1 MKVLTLAFAYRR
13 FDTMTRWIRFFTA
26 VVLLTCLTGCQTP
39 TSSPDDLTIQVD
51 GGLISGTLVGSDG
64 QIRAYKGI
72 PYAAPPVGDW
82 RWKPPQP
89 VTGWNGVREAHQ
101 FSPVCPQPIMAPSIL
116 ESSVG
121 NQEKSEDCLYLNVW
135 TGAASS
141 DERRP
146 VMVWIHGGGLFTGSG
161 SRSMEDGAALARKGA
176 VLVTINYRLGPLGYL
191 AHPELTAESEHN
203 SSGNYGLLDQIA
215 ALQWVQ
221 QNIASFGG
229 DPNRVTIFGVSRG
242 ASSVYYLVATPLA
255 KGLFHQAIGQSG
267 NVFQPMA
274 HLKEAPLGV
283 GPAEA
288 IGTRFAADLEADE
301 ESSALEVMRGKTAQE
316 IIDTFYSSL
325 FRSGRPIP
333 LLANVDGW
341 VLSDQ
346 VYEIFARGEQNDVPI
361 IVGSNAN
368 DGTVLLRPG
377 QTFSQQVYQ
386 DRAREKYEHL
396 SDEFFALYP
405 VGSDEEAREAFLG
418 ETRGE
423 NFTWGMRTWARMM
436 KNVSSE
442 AYLYFFSR
450 VPPGAGT
457 WGSQGSYHGAEIPYA
472 FNNLDAMDWTLEET
486 DVQLSRMMSEYWLN
500 FASTGDPNGEG
511 LPLWAPYRLEE
522 EPYMHFG
529 DTVEPG
535 SDGFLNREVNFFD
548 RYFTWR
554 RSR

>member
-1 MKVLTLAFAYRR
+1 
-13 FDTMTRWIRFFTA
+13 MTRWIHFFTT
-26 VVLLTCLTGCQTP
+26 VVILSCLTGCETP

-51 GGLISGTLVGSDG
+51 GGLISGTPVGSDG

-72 PYAAPPVGDW
+72 PYAAPPVGDL

-89 VTGWNGVREAHQ
+89 VTGWGGVREAHQ
-101 FSPVCPQPIMAPSIL
+101 FSPVCPQPIMEPSIL
-116 ESSVG
+116 ESSVAT
-121 NQEKSEDCLYLNVW
+121 QEQSEDCLYLNVW

-146 VMVWIHGGGLFTGSG
+146 VMVWIHGGGFIGGSG
-161 SRSMEDGAALARKGA
+161 SRPREDGAALARKGA

-203 SSGNYGLLDQIA
+203 SSGNYGVLDQIA

-229 DPNRVTIFGVSRG
+229 DPNRVTIFGVSMG
-242 ASSVYYLVATPLA
+242 AASVYYLVATPLA

-274 HLKEAPLGV
+274 HLKEAQLGV
-283 GPAEA
+283 GAAEA
-288 IGTRFAADLEADE
+288 IGVRFAADLEADE
-301 ESSALEVMRGKTAQE
+301 ESNALEVMRGKTAQE

-325 FRSGRPIP
+325 FRSGRPII
-333 LLANVDGW
+333 LRANVDGW
-341 VLSDQ
+341 VFSDQ
-346 VYEIFARGEQNDVPI
+346 VYEIFARGEQNDVPV
-361 IVGSNAN
+361 IVGSNAD
-368 DGTVLLRPG
+368 DGTASLRPG
-377 QTFSQQVYQ
+377 QTFSQQAYQ
-386 DRAREKYEHL
+386 DRARRKYEHL

-418 ETRGE
+418 EIRGE
-423 NFTWGMRTWARMM
+423 GFTWGMRTWARMM
-436 KNVSSE
+436 EIVSSE

-450 VPPGAGT
+450 VPHRPNRENL
-457 WGSQGSYHGAEIPYA
+457 GSYHIAEVPYV
-472 FNNLDAMDWTLEET
+472 FSNLDAMDWKLEDT
-486 DVQLSRMMSEYWLN
+486 DVQLSRMMSDYWLN

-511 LPLWAPYRLEE
+511 LPVWAPYRLEE

-535 SDGFLNREVNFFD
+535 SDGFLNREVDFFD
-548 RYFTWR
+548 RYSTWR

>member
-1 MKVLTLAFAYRR
+1 
-13 FDTMTRWIRFFTA
+13 MTRWIHLFTA
-26 VVLLTCLTGCQTP
+26 VVILTCLTGCQTP
-39 TSSPDDLTIQVD
+39 TSSPDDLTIQLD
-51 GGLISGTLVGSDG
+51 GGLISGTPVGSDG

-72 PYAAPPVGDW
+72 PYAAPPVGDL

-89 VTGWNGVREAHQ
+89 AKGWDGVRGTHQ
-101 FSPVCPQPIMAPSIL
+101 FSPVCPQPGSRFNV
-116 ESSVG
+116 ESSASIAT
-121 NQEKSEDCLYLNVW
+121 QEQSEDCLYLNVW
-135 TGAASS
+135 TGAVSS

-146 VMVWIHGGGLFTGSG
+146 VMLWIHGGGLINGSG
-161 SRSMEDGAALARKGA
+161 SRPKEDGAALARKGV

-221 QNIASFGG
+221 RNIASFGG
-229 DPNRVTIFGVSRG
+229 DPNRVTIFGVSAG
-242 ASSVYYLVATPLA
+242 SWSVNYLVATPLA
-255 KGLFHQAIGQSG
+255 KGLFHQAIGESG
-267 NVFQPMA
+267 GRAFQAMA
-274 HLKEAPLGV
+274 HLKEDRLGV
-283 GPAEA
+283 GAAEA

-325 FRSGRPIP
+325 FRSGRPII

-341 VLSDQ
+341 VFSDQ
-346 VYEIFARGEQNDVPI
+346 VYEIFARGEQNDVPV
-361 IVGSNAN
+361 IVGSTAD
-368 DGTVLLRPG
+368 DGTVMISRANA
-377 QTFSQQVYQ
+377 SQQAYQ
-386 DRAREKYEHL
+386 ARAREKYEHL

-405 VGSDEEAREAFLG
+405 VESDEEAREAFLG
-418 ETRGE
+418 EYRDEG
-423 NFTWGMRTWARMM
+423 FTWGMRTWARMM
-436 KNVSSE
+436 KTVSSE

-450 VPPGAGT
+450 VPPRPERET
-457 WGSQGSYHGAEIPYA
+457 LGSYHIAEVPYV
-472 FNNLDAMDWTLEET
+472 FNNLDAMDWRLEDT
-486 DVQLSRMMSEYWLN
+486 DVQLSRMMSDYWLN

-535 SDGFLNREVNFFD
+535 SDGFLTREVDFFD
-548 RYFTWR
+548 SYFSWR